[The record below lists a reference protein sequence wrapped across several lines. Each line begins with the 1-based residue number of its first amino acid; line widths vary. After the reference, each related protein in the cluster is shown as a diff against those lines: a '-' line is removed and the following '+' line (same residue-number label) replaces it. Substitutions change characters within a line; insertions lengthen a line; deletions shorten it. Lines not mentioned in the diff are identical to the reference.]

1 MVCVH
6 ETLEFIFELLI
17 YLFKFNTMAA
27 INKQALQTHLDAFK
41 LPDSG
46 VLLST
51 LPIQTHFQWEA
62 NPVRLIFFG
71 DGPTIR
77 MLSHHQQALKNHVL
91 QVVRD
96 RDVQLIF
103 SSQAQQPSQ
112 QESPPKKRVEKIH
125 LPHIKN
131 IVAVASGKGGVGKS
145 TVAVNLAC
153 ALQKSGHRVG
163 LLDLDIYGPSLPTM
177 LGLNQ
182 EPKREGGKAIPVD
195 YHGLPTLS
203 VGYLIPADK
212 AVIWRG
218 PLVQKMVQQF
228 LTETAWP
235 DLDYLILDTPPGTG
249 DVHLSLAQMVPLS
262 GVLVVTTPQ
271 KLSLIDAEKSVEMYE
286 TLNIPVLG
294 LIENMADVACPSCH
308 HSFQIFDQGGGE
320 FLSQKKQVP
329 LLASLPLSKF
339 IRESADSGQPFYEQ
353 SEKTFFHEGID
364 KIVTYFEKIL

>member
-1 MVCVH
+1 
-6 ETLEFIFELLI
+6 
-17 YLFKFNTMAA
+17 MAA